1 MLRLV
6 EQRLQRL
13 FGDIILS
20 RNNKDRYRQT
30 FSMAVAKPPT
40 ASVQYYRRSL
50 PETCVGFCSNEGKVL
65 FKEAMNQGYMDC
77 YFNLAAQF
85 RTQDEPAYCGL
96 TSLVMILNALAV
108 DPGKVW
114 KGPWRWY
121 HENMLDCCAPLAVVQ
136 DQGITFDQFICLAKC
151 NSLDAKT
158 FHTDES
164 TTVETFREAVKHY
177 SQRDDSFMVV
187 SYSRRVLGQ
196 TGDGHF
202 SPVGGYHPEKDMVLI
217 LDVARFKYPPH
228 WISLPLL
235 LESMKIKDK
244 ATGKPRGYVILS
256 KEKSTKS
263 LSLFRLSDAFNVS
276 NTNVLA
282 DDISNF
288 VDGWHKW
295 LSKPVSSFEESQEG
309 KRNGD
314 VDKEMLVARS
324 VEYLLELGSQ
334 IAQNNTVLTTQV
346 DVKCMPDDSQGHVCT
361 CVRLLDELEKLK
373 LYEMVS
379 GTIERMTQSNKHL
392 LTFLPSLGQAAI
404 SQNQNLS
411 KCCADKMMCD
421 LQRRLNASVFI
432 SMILLA
438 WPYSHCCGSQNGGTI
453 GAELE
458 QFFKN
463 IPQGLLSNEALVLRR
478 QITVLLSRK
487 TWRENK

>member
-6 EQRLQRL
+6 EGRLQRL

-20 RNNKDRYRQT
+20 RNNKNRYRQT
-30 FSMAVAKPPT
+30 VSMAVAKPPT
-40 ASVQYYRRSL
+40 ASTQYYRRSL
-50 PETCVGFCSNEGKVL
+50 PETCIGFCSKEGKIL
-65 FKEAMNQGYMDC
+65 FKQAMNQGYMDC

-108 DPGKVW
+108 DPGKIW

-121 HENMLDCCAPLAVVQ
+121 HENMLDCCAPLALVQ
-136 DQGITFDQFICLAKC
+136 DQGITYDQFVCLAKC

-158 FHTDES
+158 FYIDDS
-164 TTVETFREAVKHY
+164 TPVETFREAVKHY

-187 SYSRRVLGQ
+187 SYSRIALGQ

-228 WISLPLL
+228 WVSLPLL

-263 LSLFRLSDAFNVS
+263 LSLFRLSDAFSVS
-276 NTNVLA
+276 NVLT
-282 DDISNF
+282 DDISKF

-295 LSKPVSSFEESQEG
+295 VSKPMSGFDESQDG
-309 KRNGD
+309 QRNGD
-314 VDKEMLVARS
+314 IHKETVVAQS
-324 VEYLLELGSQ
+324 VQYLLELGSQ
-334 IAQNNTVLTTQV
+334 MTQNSTILTTQV
-346 DVKCMPDDSQGHVCT
+346 DVKCMPDDSDGHACT
-361 CVRLLDELEKLK
+361 CIGLLDELERLK
-373 LYEMVS
+373 LHEIVS
-379 GTIERMTQSNKHL
+379 GVIEKMTQSNKPL
-392 LTFLPSLGQAAI
+392 LSFLPSLGQAAI
-404 SQNQNLS
+404 SHIKNIS

-421 LQRRLNASVFI
+421 LQQRLNASVFI

-453 GAELE
+453 GEELE
-458 QFFKN
+458 QFFKD
-463 IPQGLLSNEALVLRR
+463 IPQGVLSNEAVVLRR
-478 QITVLLSRK
+478 QITMSLSGK
-487 TWRENK
+487 AWTETK